1 LSGIPA
7 VLPAR
12 CFEGSAVYCDTISFA
27 FGCGAGAMNPAIYFS
42 ARFP

>member
-7 VLPAR
+7 ISPAR

-27 FGCGAGAMNPAIYFS
+27 FGCGAAAMNRAIYFAAAIS
-42 ARFP
+42 